1 MQRQRGFTLLEVLL
15 VVVLMSLSAL
25 AVVQTLPQSNDDQ
38 AKEEASRFF
47 QRLQLLSDDAILNGQ
62 DYGLRFDEKK
72 SIYTYMQLAE
82 EGWQKVEDSK
92 YFTETT
98 LPEDLTFSFELG
110 SEAWG
115 DSDSLFEQED
125 FYEDRFEDS
134 DAKPK
139 PPQVYILSSGDV
151 TPFLLT
157 FTSESNQKSEQT
169 WRVKVTEAGVIQ
181 LLAPGMSSDGVDNES
196 S

>member
-62 DYGLRFDEKK
+62 DYGLRFDDKK

-139 PPQVYILSSGDV
+139 PPQVYVLSSGDV

-157 FTSESNQKSEQT
+157 FTSEPNQKPEQT

-181 LLAPGMSSDGVDNES
+181 LLAPGMSSDGADDES

>member
-38 AKEEASRFF
+38 AKDEASRFF

-72 SIYTYMQLAE
+72 SIYTYMQLTE
-82 EGWQKVEDSK
+82 GGWQKVKNSK

-139 PPQVYILSSGDV
+139 PPQVYVLSSGDV

-157 FTSESNQKSEQT
+157 FTSEPNQKPEQT

-181 LLAPGMSSDGVDNES
+181 LLAPGMSRDGVDDES
-196 S
+196 